1 MPAPASRQLAP
12 PLVGRLTLVAERLLP
27 VLARMQKTHRM
38 TVAHTTW
45 VSLHQTTV
53 AVFAAI
59 TEADNPTHRIAA
71 SSAFDAF
78 KWNLRLMEQQR
89 LISPGWSA
97 TISDD
102 LTEIGRMIG
111 GMVRKTRAF

>member
-1 MPAPASRQLAP
+1 MALPPSPPLAP
-12 PLVGRLTLVAERLLP
+12 PLIGRLTLIAERLLP
-27 VLARMQKTHRM
+27 VLAHVTKTHRM

-53 AVFAAI
+53 AVFAAV
-59 TEADNPTHRIAA
+59 TEADNAAHRIAA
-71 SSAFDAF
+71 SAAFDTF

-89 LISPGWSA
+89 LVSPGWSA
-97 TISDD
+97 TISGD
-102 LTEIGRMIG
+102 LAEVGRMIG

>member
-1 MPAPASRQLAP
+1 
-12 PLVGRLTLVAERLLP
+12 
-27 VLARMQKTHRM
+27 M

-53 AVFAAI
+53 AVFAAV
-59 TEADNPTHRIAA
+59 TETDNPSHRIAA
-71 SSAFDAF
+71 SAAFDAF

-97 TISDD
+97 TISED
-102 LTEIGRMIG
+102 LAETGRMIG

>member
-1 MPAPASRQLAP
+1 MASPPSPPLAP
-12 PLVGRLTLVAERLLP
+12 PLIGRLTLIAERLLP
-27 VLARMQKTHRM
+27 VLARVNKTHRM

-53 AVFAAI
+53 AVFAAV
-59 TEADNPTHRIAA
+59 TETDNAAHRIAA
-71 SSAFDAF
+71 SAAFDTF

-89 LISPGWSA
+89 LLSPGWSA
-97 TISDD
+97 TISSD
-102 LTEIGRMIG
+102 LAEVGKMIG

>member
-1 MPAPASRQLAP
+1 MASPLSPPLAP
-12 PLVGRLTLVAERLLP
+12 PLIGRLTLIAERLLP
-27 VLARMQKTHRM
+27 VLAHVNKTHRM

-53 AVFAAI
+53 AVFAAV
-59 TEADNPTHRIAA
+59 TEADNVAHRIAA
-71 SSAFDAF
+71 SAAFDTF

-89 LISPGWSA
+89 LLSPGWSA
-97 TISDD
+97 TISSD
-102 LTEIGRMIG
+102 LAEVGKMIG